1 MSTAPFREPIGWPL
15 LPLPDTNGALA
26 WPDLARSVREQI
38 QVLLSTQPG
47 EQLMRP
53 AFGAGLE
60 RLLGEPNTISTR
72 ARIRDLVIDALAR
85 WEPRITVDAVTVDPI
100 SGASGREVSS
110 AVRVEIAYRLVRT
123 QASHRLGLTLV
134 MEAGHAD

>member
-1 MSTAPFREPIGWPL
+1 MSTGPFREPIGWPL
-15 LPLPDTNGALA
+15 LPLPDANGELA
-26 WPDLARSVREQI
+26 WPGLARSVCEQI

-72 ARIRDLVIDALAR
+72 ARIRDLVTDALAR
-85 WEPRITVDAVTVDPI
+85 WEPRITVDAVTVDPLA
-100 SGASGREVSS
+100 GAAAREVSS